1 MGDES
6 NANTEENNEVD
17 SYVQMIKDHNNRM
30 NRHYTFGGQKHKHM
44 SSIDQIAGRM
54 QRNP

>member
-30 NRHYTFGGQKHKHM
+30 NRHYTFGG
-44 SSIDQIAGRM
+44 
-54 QRNP
+54 